1 MSSTKQKAVIYCRV
15 SSQKQVK
22 KGDGLGSQETRCRE
36 YAKHKNYQITEV
48 FRDEGIS
55 GSLINRPSMQDMLSY
70 LKQHK
75 KKQEHI
81 VIIDDISRL
90 ARDLEAHIQ
99 LRTSIGDAGGK
110 LESPSI
116 EFGED
121 SDSKLVENLLASVS
135 QHHRQKNAEQVK
147 HRMRARVLNGY
158 WVFSPPIGYRY
169 ERVSGH
175 GKLLVRD
182 EPTASIV
189 EQALSGFASGRFET
203 VTEVKRFLENFP
215 EYPHY
220 KDGEVHF
227 QRAKDLLC
235 RVLYTGHMDVP
246 QWDISLHPAKHE
258 ALISFEDFQKIQE
271 RLDGRAKAPIKANI
285 QDDFPLRGF
294 VTCGC
299 CDRPL
304 TSCWSTGRT
313 TKYPYYLCSNKKCDE
328 YGKSIKREV
337 MEAGFLDIVKSLQP
351 SPKTFY
357 LALDMFEKLWQDRQ
371 VESKGQAKAIKQQI
385 TLIDRK
391 VGQFL
396 DRVLEV
402 DNPILLDT
410 YEAKIRDLQE
420 EKVYLSEKVQ
430 MCGRPLASF
439 EDTFRT
445 AIEFLGNPHKL
456 WESNDIDQRRMLLR
470 MAFTDKITY
479 DRNQGFRT
487 AAMSQPFSLLEDLH
501 MGKKEMVEGAGFEP
515 AYAYAGGVTIRCL

>member
-1 MSSTKQKAVIYCRV
+1 MKPKAVIYCRV

-36 YAKHKNYQITEV
+36 YAKHKGYQITEV

-55 GSLINRPSMQDMLSY
+55 GSLINRPSMQSMLTY

-99 LRTSIGDAGGK
+99 LRTAIGDAGGK

-135 QHHRQKNAEQVK
+135 QHHRQKNTEQVK
-147 HRMRARVLNGY
+147 NRMRARVLNGY
-158 WVFSPPIGYRY
+158 WVFYPPIGYRY
-169 ERVSGH
+169 ERVNGH
-175 GKLLVRD
+175 GKLMVRD

-189 EQALSGFASGRFET
+189 EQALNGFASGRFESIA
-203 VTEVKRFLENFP
+203 EVKRFLEGFP
-215 EYPHY
+215 DYPHY
-220 KDGEVHF
+220 KDGEVHY
-227 QRAKDLLC
+227 QRVDDLLR

-246 QWDISLHPAKHE
+246 KWNISLHPGKHE
-258 ALISFEDFQKIQE
+258 PLISFEDWKRIQDK
-271 RLDGRAKAPIKANI
+271 LDGTAKAPMKANI
-285 QDDFPLRGF
+285 KDDFPLRGF

-304 TSCWSTGRT
+304 TSCWSKGRK
-313 TKYPYYLCSNKKCDE
+313 TKYPYYLCSNKACAE
-328 YGKSIKREV
+328 YGKSIKRDV
-337 MEAGFLDIVKSLQP
+337 MEAEFLEIIKSLKP
-351 SPKTFY
+351 SPKLFY
-357 LALDMFEKLWQDRQ
+357 MALEMFEGLWKERQ
-371 VESKGQAKAIKQQI
+371 TQSKEQSKTIKQQI

-396 DRVLEV
+396 ERVIEA

-410 YEAKIRDLQE
+410 YESKIRDLQE
-420 EKVYLSEKVQ
+420 ERVILNEKVH
-430 MCGRPLASF
+430 MCGRPLANF

-445 AIEFLGNPHKL
+445 AIEFLGNPQKL
-456 WESNDIDQRRMLLR
+456 WDSNDIDQRRMLLR

-487 AAMSQPFSLLEDLH
+487 AAFSQPFSLLEDLKG
-501 MGKKEMVEGAGFEP
+501 GKNEMVGPAGLEP
-515 AYAYAGGVTIRCL
+515 ATNPL